1 MYVCVWVCVCVFV
14 CVCVCVCVCVRACM
28 RATSH
33 SMPYFICSPHSLT
46 HSPRCGV
53 SITATIATAGP
64 ATITVF
70 GGVGGAALSRINVT
84 VTVDGSAGSVSQLAA
99 PCAAMGQ
106 QVCDSMHFVTVEG
119 MVPGTGLT
127 ITWMPVAE
135 SGKPPQQ
142 QQRQQERPLLPQPPT
157 PHLLVP
163 HPPVLRPSTTHPLT
177 SRSAL
182 SSTSDPI
189 NYTKLPDTMCDS
201 SHGAVDIDPSSG
213 AGVPPGNFSAVACM
227 ALCSSD
233 AQCSCVQHERTTGR
247 CFRRARCLPSKCA
260 ASGSTLQTDVYV
272 CVCMNLQSSTLVLPE
287 ERETEIETDSI
298 QR

>member
-1 MYVCVWVCVCVFV
+1 
-14 CVCVCVCVCVRACM
+14 VRACVL
-28 RATSH
+28 
-33 SMPYFICSPHSLT
+33 SLSLNPLFSFAPLT
-46 HSPRCGV
+46 RSHSPRCGV

-70 GGVGGAALSRINVT
+70 GGVGGDALSRINVT
-84 VTVDGSAGSVSQLAA
+84 VTVDGSADSVSQLAA

-106 QVCDSMHFVTVEG
+106 SVCDSMHFVTVEG
-119 MVPGTGLT
+119 MVPGTELT
-127 ITWMPVAE
+127 ITWMPVAG

-157 PHLLVP
+157 LHLLVP

-177 SRSAL
+177 SRSA
-182 SSTSDPI
+182 SSRTSDPI
-189 NYTKLPDTMCDS
+189 NYTKLPNTICDS

-213 AGVPPGNFSAVACM
+213 AGVPPGNFSAVTCM

-247 CFRRARCLPSKCA
+247 CFRRAQCLPSKCA
-260 ASGSTLQTDVYV
+260 AFGSTLQTDVYV
-272 CVCMNLQSSTLVLPE
+272 CVCVNLQSSTLVLPE
-287 ERETEIETDSI
+287 DRKTEMETDCM